1 MGLELEKAYYEV
13 SEILKYMS
21 SDLVEKI
28 PIKIR
33 NFFEENKA
41 KNYNFKYNLNKSLDQ
56 QEVSQE
62 TNEILTILYRDYI
75 CDQEE
80 RTEIDKILDEN
91 EKAYQEELRK
101 MYNPKDI
108 FKNSKKEKTIKE
120 NPDQNNVVIIECQN
134 GILKKIISK
143 LKNIFKIH

>member
-33 NFFEENKA
+33 SFFEENKA

-120 NPDQNNVVIIECQN
+120 NLDQNNVVIIECQN